1 MKHLTASTSPSPF
14 SGENWFDPLEDA
26 IRFRVRAFIEA
37 VVAEEAQA
45 ALGGRARYQRS
56 GAPKGYR
63 NGHRHRQLVGTFG
76 ALTVS
81 LPRVRL
87 LDGDGGEK
95 EWRSQT
101 IQAYKRLTKRAEAII
116 ANTYLAGTNTRRVR
130 RALAGLFG
138 GKVGKDAVS
147 RAWRKVK
154 TDWESWQARDLS
166 GEDIVRLILD
176 GTGVKAR
183 LDGRVLSIPLLVV
196 LGVRRD
202 GQKVL
207 LAVKNMG
214 GETEAA
220 WRHVLE
226 DLLGRGLKAP
236 ELLIVDGGKG
246 LEAALASLWSDIP
259 VQRCTV
265 HKERNLLAHAP
276 KALHDEVKT
285 DYTDMMYAENA
296 EQVRK
301 KRKAFLAKWR
311 LRCRGVADSLE
322 QAGERLFT
330 FLRYPPQQWK
340 SLRTTNAIERLHGE
354 FKRRVK
360 TQCALPNAETAS
372 GPPVD
377 VLRSRGC
384 GYSSGFPRVRRLRR
398 RVRRRGFLLRAG
410 SRSRPPS
417 SPTARPRIWRRSGPC
432 REPCWISHWSAA
444 IGGSDMPYREF
455 HPRARFRQ
463 TPPGAC
469 RSMEIPR
476 FPPDS
481 PSALTVPFMKGCR
494 PHQTQRLLRAS

>member
-1 MKHLTASTSPSPF
+1 MEYSTASTSPIPY
-14 SGENWFDPLEDA
+14 SGEDWFDPLEEA
-26 IRFRVRAFIEA
+26 VRFQVRAFIEA
-37 VVAEEAQA
+37 LVEEEVEG
-45 ALGGRARYQRS
+45 ALGGRKRYQRN
-56 GAPKGYR
+56 GQPKGYR
-63 NGHRHRQLVGTFG
+63 NGHRNRQLVGTFG
-76 ALTVS
+76 ALSVS
-81 LPRVRL
+81 LPRARL
-87 LDGDGGEK
+87 FDEHGREK

-101 IQAYKRLTKRAEAII
+101 VQAYKRLTKRAEALI

-154 TDWESWQARDLS
+154 VDWESWQARDLS

-183 LDGRVLSIPLLVV
+183 LDRRAMSLPLLVV

-220 WRHVLE
+220 WRHVLD
-226 DLLGRGLKAP
+226 DLLARGLKSP
-236 ELLIVDGGKG
+236 ELVIVDGGKG

-276 KALHDEVKT
+276 KVLHDEVKA
-285 DYTDMMYAENA
+285 DYTDMMYADNA
-296 EQVRK
+296 EDVLR

-322 QAGERLFT
+322 EAGDRLFT
-330 FLRYPPQQWK
+330 FIGYPASQWK

-354 FKRRVK
+354 FKRRIK
-360 TQCALPNAETAS
+360 TQCALPNAETAAMLFWALMAS
-372 GPPVD
+372 GQITM
-377 VLRSRGC
+377 
-384 GYSSGFPRVRRLRR
+384 R
-398 RVRRRGFLLRAG
+398 RVDGWQSLDRTPVE
-410 SRSRPPS
+410 RSLDL
-417 SPTARPRIWRRSGPC
+417 
-432 REPCWISHWSAA
+432 AA
-444 IGGSDMPYREF
+444 
-455 HPRARFRQ
+455 
-463 TPPGAC
+463 
-469 RSMEIPR
+469 
-476 FPPDS
+476 
-481 PSALTVPFMKGCR
+481 
-494 PHQTQRLLRAS
+494 